1 MLLFIFFFEWCYM
14 LPEMLLPLLSQ
25 LLLLLHSHSL
35 LWCYPALHSE
45 RLVELHDVRR
55 VVQLAEQRAERYWRY
70 QAYQAFPP
78 ASCAEVAYAY
88 EEGAEAFQL
97 QYVRARWAARHW

>member
-1 MLLFIFFFEWCYM
+1 M
-14 LPEMLLPLLSQ
+14 LPGMLLPLLSQ

-45 RLVELHDVRR
+45 RLVELHAVRR
-55 VVQLAEQRAERYWRY
+55 VVQHVERVVGQLAEQRAERYWRY

-97 QYVRARWAARHW
+97 QYVRARWA